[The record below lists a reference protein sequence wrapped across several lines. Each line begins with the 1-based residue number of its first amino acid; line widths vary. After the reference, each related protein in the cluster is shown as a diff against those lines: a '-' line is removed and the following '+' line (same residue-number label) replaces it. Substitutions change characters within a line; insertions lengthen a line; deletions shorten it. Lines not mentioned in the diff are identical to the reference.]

1 MGVEGDRELVEV
13 IRSATDKPLC
23 VDANQGWTDKERALE
38 TICWLAERN
47 TLFVEQPLPKEM
59 IDETAWLRERS
70 PLPII
75 ADEFLQRLPDVKR
88 AEGVYD
94 GINIK
99 LMKSTGLREA
109 YRMTILA
116 RAPRHEDD
124 DRLHDRNLLRRLGRR
139 AALADDGL
147 GRPGR

>member
-70 PLPII
+70 PLRSSPTSSCN
-75 ADEFLQRLPDVKR
+75 AFRTSSVPRE
-88 AEGVYD
+88 
-94 GINIK
+94 
-99 LMKSTGLREA
+99 STTA
-109 YRMTILA
+109 SISS
-116 RAPRHEDD
+116 
-124 DRLHDRNLLRRLGRR
+124 
-139 AALADDGL
+139 
-147 GRPGR
+147 